1 MIKSLPCMGVI
12 YRKEDIMLTLKEFQN
27 YAKETLYLHMLE
39 EYKDV
44 EVTEIVVTK
53 TNDQVL
59 HGINVR
65 ANKETV
71 APTIYLDGYFKEY
84 EEGADLDTVF
94 DKIANVAVQHLSVPS
109 ELKNIGENYQD
120 FNFIKERVVFS
131 VVNTKRNKKLLSD
144 TVHKEFEDLSLIYK
158 VVLNTDDN
166 GVASITVK
174 DNHLD
179 NWGVSIDELHKYAV
193 ANTKELLPVTIK
205 SMNEVMKEMFREDD
219 MPAEMADM
227 MFEEMPPT
235 QQMYVISNSKKVNGA
250 ASMLYVDEL
259 FELSKK
265 IGTSLYILPSS
276 VHEVI
281 AVSTEMG
288 NPETLSEM
296 VREVNDTQVSE
307 EEQLS
312 DHVYFFNAD
321 TKELKIA

>member
-1 MIKSLPCMGVI
+1 
-12 YRKEDIMLTLKEFQN
+12 
-27 YAKETLYLHMLE
+27 
-39 EYKDV
+39 
-44 EVTEIVVTK
+44 
-53 TNDQVL
+53 
-59 HGINVR
+59 
-65 ANKETV
+65 
-71 APTIYLDGYFKEY
+71 
-84 EEGADLDTVF
+84 
-94 DKIANVAVQHLSVPS
+94 
-109 ELKNIGENYQD
+109 
-120 FNFIKERVVFS
+120 
-131 VVNTKRNKKLLSD
+131 
-144 TVHKEFEDLSLIYK
+144 
-158 VVLNTDDN
+158 
-166 GVASITVK
+166 
-174 DNHLD
+174 
-179 NWGVSIDELHKYAV
+179 
-193 ANTKELLPVTIK
+193 
-205 SMNEVMKEMFREDD
+205 MNEVMKEMFREDD